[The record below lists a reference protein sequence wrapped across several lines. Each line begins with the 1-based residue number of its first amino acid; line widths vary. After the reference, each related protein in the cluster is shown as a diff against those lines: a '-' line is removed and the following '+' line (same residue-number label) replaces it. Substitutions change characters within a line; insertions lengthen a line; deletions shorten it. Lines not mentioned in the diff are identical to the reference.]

1 MQALEYGILLPKNIS
16 CLKEQCVVT
25 FKSKLRFFM
34 RGVDLCHAFF
44 ILGGVFMQLGRT
56 VDDLGRIII
65 PVDIRNELNI
75 KKRDI
80 LYFEIVGNQ
89 IVITKGKD
97 EY

>member
-1 MQALEYGILLPKNIS
+1 
-16 CLKEQCVVT
+16 
-25 FKSKLRFFM
+25 
-34 RGVDLCHAFF
+34 
-44 ILGGVFMQLGRT
+44 MQLGRT

-89 IVITKGKD
+89 IVITKEKD